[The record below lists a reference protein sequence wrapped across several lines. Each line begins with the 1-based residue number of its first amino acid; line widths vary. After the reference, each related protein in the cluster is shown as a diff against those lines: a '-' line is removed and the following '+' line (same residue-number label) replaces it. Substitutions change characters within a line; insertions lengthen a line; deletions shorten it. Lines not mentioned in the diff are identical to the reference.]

1 MFGLLK
7 KKPRIPS
14 ALLLKNLDSPVA
26 DKEINRPELEIRGW
40 LAFNHQFDVKNLKLT
55 LETGKLSLPVAEED
69 RPEIAE
75 GLPNE
80 FVYGF
85 NTFFDIHEDLQAG
98 DSQWANEPYLKIC
111 WPDGE
116 ETLPVKFKLDPD
128 VDSAPSYFHSSDKS
142 HANAQIDD
150 AQLSSW
156 RENGF
161 ILLEGFYS
169 GTEIDDITTILESAW
184 DNRSQFS
191 AQVSVDQYIGTDK
204 EERRSFAEAD
214 PKIRNTPYKLND
226 LYLESDRLRDYIMG
240 QRLRDS
246 LVPLIGGTPMIC
258 NSLSFEYGSQ
268 QQDHFDTFFMPPLTR
283 NRMAASWIALEDV
296 DKDAGPLR
304 YYPGS
309 HKIPPYRFKSGRYN
323 LNLAEHAE
331 CYQYIDGELASR
343 NLEPVEFSAKK
354 GDVFIWHAHLLHGG
368 LPINNPD
375 LNRRSLVTH
384 YFCQE
389 DWDEYYYK
397 EYKPGYYY
405 LKRT

>member
-1 MFGLLK
+1 
-7 KKPRIPS
+7 
-14 ALLLKNLDSPVA
+14 
-26 DKEINRPELEIRGW
+26 
-40 LAFNHQFDVKNLKLT
+40 
-55 LETGKLSLPVAEED
+55 
-69 RPEIAE
+69 
-75 GLPNE
+75 
-80 FVYGF
+80 
-85 NTFFDIHEDLQAG
+85 
-98 DSQWANEPYLKIC
+98 
-111 WPDGE
+111 
-116 ETLPVKFKLDPD
+116 
-128 VDSAPSYFHSSDKS
+128 
-142 HANAQIDD
+142 
-150 AQLSSW
+150 
-156 RENGF
+156 
-161 ILLEGFYS
+161 
-169 GTEIDDITTILESAW
+169 
-184 DNRSQFS
+184 
-191 AQVSVDQYIGTDK
+191 
-204 EERRSFAEAD
+204 
-214 PKIRNTPYKLND
+214 
-226 LYLESDRLRDYIMG
+226 
-240 QRLRDS
+240 
-246 LVPLIGGTPMIC
+246 
-258 NSLSFEYGSQ
+258 
-268 QQDHFDTFFMPPLTR
+268 
-283 NRMAASWIALEDV
+283 MAASWIALEDV